1 MQWSQI
7 KTLFILSFLILNIYL
22 VIQFIDKKDQADY
35 ALLDQEESTI
45 EEKLKN
51 ENIIIK
57 EELSDVEEQEPYIS
71 VEQKMFDKKDLR
83 LFDDFPN
90 QKVSVINNKF
100 VISIFDKPVAIPDE
114 SLSTIE
120 EFVKKSFIYPE
131 DYVLWD
137 WNKELNMLVF
147 FQQKDGRPI
156 YFNQGG
162 VILVSLNDEN
172 EMTYYT
178 QTMLGKAE
186 PLQDENSLITPK
198 KAIEALYN
206 ANELHSKDEITQ
218 AVIGYHTRVPLD
230 DGVQVFVPAWKVTV
244 NDKRNYFVNAI
255 EAFVFSSDEANF
267 LKEAIEYNIER
278 VDMMDDDDEH
288 KAEGLKLL
296 TEKLEAINR
305 GGIE

>member
-7 KTLFILSFLILNIYL
+7 KTLFILSFLVLNIYL
-22 VIQFIDKKDQADY
+22 IVQFIDKKDQADY

-57 EELSDVEEQEPYIS
+57 DKLTDMEEQEPYIS
-71 VEQKMFDKKDLR
+71 VEQKIFDKEDLR
-83 LFDDFPN
+83 LFEKFSN
-90 QKVSVINNKF
+90 QKVSLIKSKF
-100 VISIFDKPVAIPDE
+100 IISIFNKPVAIPDE
-114 SLSTIE
+114 DLSTIE
-120 EFVKKSFIYPE
+120 GFVKKSFIYPD
-131 DYVLWD
+131 DYALWD
-137 WNKELNMLVF
+137 WNKELNVLVF
-147 FQQKDGRPI
+147 FQEKNERPV

-162 VILVSLNDEN
+162 VILVFLNDHD
-172 EMTYYT
+172 EMTFYT

-186 PLQDENSLITPK
+186 PLQDENLLITPK

-206 ANELHSKDEITQ
+206 ANELHSQDEITKV
-218 AVIGYHTRVPLD
+218 VIGFHTRVPLA

-244 NDKRNYFVNAI
+244 NDKRDYFVNAI
-255 EAFVFSSDEANF
+255 EAFVFSSDETNF
-267 LKEAIEYNIER
+267 LEEAIEYNIGR
-278 VDMMDDDDEH
+278 VEMMDDEEEL
-288 KAEGLKLL
+288 KEKGLRLL